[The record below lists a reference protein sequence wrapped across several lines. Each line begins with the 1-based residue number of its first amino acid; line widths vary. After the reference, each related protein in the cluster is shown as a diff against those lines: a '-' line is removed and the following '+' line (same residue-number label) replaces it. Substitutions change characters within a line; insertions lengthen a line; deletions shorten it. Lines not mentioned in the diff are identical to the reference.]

1 MTIPGPKGYPLL
13 GVTPM
18 MIKRGAD
25 FLLESFHAYG
35 DVVALPLKRP
45 ATMYLLAHP
54 DHVQQV
60 LVKNSSKYVVVRPSA
75 HYNTL
80 MGNGLTVSNGDYWRR
95 QRRILQPA
103 FQRRKTDVMSDIIT
117 ARIAAVINDWEA
129 GPDSQVEI
137 SHQMERISL
146 GVLLDTLLGTSLD
159 DRQVRRL
166 TSSVQRVLTA
176 AGKGMFL
183 EIPPSWPT
191 PENRRIKHAQQEI
204 NHVIH
209 EIISQRRASGP
220 RAEQDLLSLLLDA
233 RDETTG
239 EALNETELRDEITA
253 NLVAGYETTACAL
266 DWCLHLVATHP
277 QVEQRLVTE
286 IQTALNGRRPT
297 ADDLAAMPYLGQV
310 INESMRLIPPF
321 WAYTR
326 VLLGE
331 EECFNGHRIPPNSL
345 IVLSPWVT
353 HHHPQFWPDPER
365 FDPERFAPQN
375 TAARHRF
382 AYFPFG
388 AGPRVCVGMGPAQL
402 TLQLAVAM
410 ILQQYQL
417 RPAPGRSPQA
427 RTAMTVHP
435 KDGIMMRVRP
445 RDEPAS
451 HG

>member
-1 MTIPGPKGYPLL
+1 MTAMAAPGPKGYPVL

-25 FLLESFHAYG
+25 FLLEAFHTYG

-45 ATMYLLAHP
+45 TTMYLLAHP
-54 DHVQQV
+54 DHVQKV
-60 LVKNSSKYVVVRPSA
+60 LVKNNAKYIVVRPSA

-103 FQRRKTDVMSDIIT
+103 FQRRKADVMGEIIT
-117 ARIAAVINDWEA
+117 ARIAAVIDGWDRR
-129 GPDSQVEI
+129 PDSKVEI

-159 DRQVRRL
+159 DRQVVRL

-176 AGKGMFL
+176 AGRGMFL

-204 NHVIH
+204 NQVIQ
-209 EIISQRRASGP
+209 EIIRQRRASGP
-220 RAEQDLLSLLLDA
+220 RAEQDLLSLLLEA
-233 RDETTG
+233 RDEASG
-239 EALNETELRDEITA
+239 EVLRETELRDEITA

-266 DWCLHLVATHP
+266 DWCLNLVATHP
-277 QVEQRLVTE
+277 DVEERLVTE
-286 IQTALNGRRPT
+286 IQTALGNRRPT
-297 ADDLAAMPYLGQV
+297 VSDVTAMSYLSQV

-331 EECFNGHRIPPNSL
+331 EETFNGHRIPPNSL
-345 IVLSPWVT
+345 IVISPWVT
-353 HHHPQFWPDPER
+353 HHHPDFWPDPER
-365 FDPERFAPQN
+365 FDPGRFTPQQ
-375 TAARHRF
+375 TASRHRF

-402 TLQLAVAM
+402 TLQLAITM

-417 RPAPGRSPQA
+417 RLVPGHTPQP

-435 KDGIMMRVRP
+435 KDGIFMHTRP
-445 RDEPAS
+445 RATPV
-451 HG
+451 